1 MKDFLHILD
10 ILALE
15 SFLRNKMM
23 SFLKMILSLIEY
35 PKTTKCVEMIK
46 EYIEYRFQVEISN
59 AEKGYLMIH
68 INNILRNKIV
78 TK

>member
-1 MKDFLHILD
+1 
-10 ILALE
+10 
-15 SFLRNKMM
+15 M